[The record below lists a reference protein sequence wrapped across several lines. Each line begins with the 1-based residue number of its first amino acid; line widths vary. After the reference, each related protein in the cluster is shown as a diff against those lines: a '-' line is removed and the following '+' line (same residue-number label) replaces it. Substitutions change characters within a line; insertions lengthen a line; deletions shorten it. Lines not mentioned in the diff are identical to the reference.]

1 MFQCA
6 ACNKFYSNIYN
17 LQKHL
22 KRQPLC
28 EEWINLS
35 PGIKDYV
42 DDKFQLPCTDV
53 ELEEQ
58 KTKCFICNTVFA
70 NVGNLNRHL
79 DTTLIC
85 GKWSLYKDLAPLET
99 YIKPST
105 IINDNINEEFVAPK
119 YSLCHIIWNLFI
131 IDKMYAALP
140 NIDEII
146 KENNVKY
153 IIAILPNESDYKL
166 KHLNIDHHIMIYNNH
181 NTEVDINEYNKQC
194 EKIEAI
200 RKENNRPN
208 IFVYC
213 NSGYQR
219 SIPFL
224 CYYLLKY
231 HSNEAPNIEKAIE
244 LILPQIDRANYAQ
257 TKEKYIESMTTLLQN
272 YI

>member
-6 ACNKFYSNIYN
+6 ACKKFYSNIYN

-28 EEWINLS
+28 EEWIKLS

-105 IINDNINEEFVAPK
+105 IINDNINE
-119 YSLCHIIWNLFI
+119 
-131 IDKMYAALP
+131 
-140 NIDEII
+140 
-146 KENNVKY
+146 
-153 IIAILPNESDYKL
+153 
-166 KHLNIDHHIMIYNNH
+166 
-181 NTEVDINEYNKQC
+181 
-194 EKIEAI
+194 
-200 RKENNRPN
+200 
-208 IFVYC
+208 
-213 NSGYQR
+213 
-219 SIPFL
+219 
-224 CYYLLKY
+224 
-231 HSNEAPNIEKAIE
+231 
-244 LILPQIDRANYAQ
+244 
-257 TKEKYIESMTTLLQN
+257 
-272 YI
+272 